1 MASEDIDA
9 LSLDELKCQL
19 ISARKVK
26 KRHKKDL
33 YRTAVELEQLQVLLE
48 EEQIENETNL
58 LVAQRLKRDLQRIL
72 LTKALSS
79 GKENKEKSLPEDN
92 FTVSSFFERIED
104 SVTQECSE
112 EKVYEY
118 FDLPGCL
125 NNNDTPSWTIIP
137 MGRIKVA
144 RYT

>member
-19 ISARKVK
+19 ISARKVE

-33 YRTAVELEQLQVLLE
+33 YRTAVELEQLQALLE

-58 LVAQRLKRDLQRIL
+58 LVAQRLKQDLQRIL
-72 LTKALSS
+72 LTKTLSS

-92 FTVSSFFERIED
+92 LTISSFFERIED
-104 SVTQECSE
+104 SVTQECLE

-137 MGRIKVA
+137 MWRIKVA